1 MTRRR
6 APSRTR
12 TIACDALVIGSG
24 AGGAVAALEL
34 ARAGHRTVVL
44 EEGPRTSTAEIA
56 ASAPAENLRRL
67 YRDAGLTPVFGSPV
81 IPYGEGRCVGGS
93 TVVNGGVLWAPP
105 DALLER
111 WARVMGTTDY
121 RADRL
126 AEHVRTVSERL
137 GVGEQQHGDGNA
149 DSRLLAG
156 AADALGW
163 HWAAARRAA
172 PGCRHRN
179 RCPTGCPSGAK
190 RSMLVSYLPEAER
203 YGARIEPDTRAVLL
217 RHDGRTVYGVTAI
230 SGPDGPGGPGGPG
243 GSNGSNGS
251 GGPDGSG
258 GRTRIEYRP
267 RTVFLAAGAVGSA
280 LLLQRSG
287 IHRRH
292 AGRAMG
298 FHVNFRLVARLA
310 DPVHATRG
318 TIFTAQ
324 IREFDELGIH
334 LMPANLTAGSLAA
347 ALAGHGPAVID
358 ALLAD
363 LGSVLVCT
371 VQVRMSGRVAVRQL
385 GADTRLLRHH
395 LTPYDHGLLRFALG
409 RAARLLFRAGAVE
422 LYPPCPGVLRSDR
435 TAQEFAAR
443 SDPRGWNLVS
453 VHAMG
458 SCPMGRPA
466 LGGVC
471 DQDGRPYGFTNLR
484 LCDASVLPGPA
495 GISPQGT
502 VLAFAHEI
510 VARHLSAPPPLPLRR
525 HGDSDT
531 TP

>member
-6 APSRTR
+6 PPPRTVP
-12 TIACDALVIGSG
+12 CDALVIGSG

-56 ASAPAENLRRL
+56 AAAPAENLRRL

-105 DALLER
+105 DVLLES
-111 WARVMGTTDY
+111 WAQEMGTTDY
-121 RADRL
+121 RAGRL

-137 GVGEQQHGDGNA
+137 GVGEQPHGDGNA

-156 AADALGW
+156 AADTLGW
-163 HWAAARRAA
+163 RWAAARRAA

-203 YGARIEPDTRAVLL
+203 YGARIVSGTRAVLL

-230 SGPDGPGGPGGPG
+230 GGSEGVGGTDGPDA
-243 GSNGSNGS
+243 
-251 GGPDGSG
+251 
-258 GRTRIEYRP
+258 RTRIDYRP

-287 IHRRH
+287 IHRRR

-298 FHVNFRLVARLA
+298 FHVNFRLVACFP

-324 IREFDELGIH
+324 LREFDGLGIH

-347 ALAGHGPAVID
+347 ALTGHGPAVLD
-358 ALLAD
+358 TLLAD
-363 LGSVLVCT
+363 LGRVAVYT
-371 VQVRMSGRVAVRQL
+371 VQVRMAGRVAVRQL
-385 GADTRLLRHH
+385 RGGTRLLRHH
-395 LTPYDHGLLRFALG
+395 LTPHDHALLRFALG

-453 VHAMG
+453 VHAMA

-466 LGGVC
+466 RGGVC

-502 VLAFAHEI
+502 VMAFAHEI
-510 VARHLSAPPPLPLRR
+510 VARHLSSAPQVPTRR
-525 HGDSDT
+525 HCDSDT

>member
-6 APSRTR
+6 APSRTVP
-12 TIACDALVIGSG
+12 CDALVIGSG

-44 EEGPRTSTAEIA
+44 EEGPRTSTARIA

-67 YRDAGLTPVFGSPV
+67 YRDAGLTPLFGSPV
-81 IPYGEGRCVGGS
+81 VPYGEGRCVGGS

-105 DALLER
+105 DELLQR

-121 RADRL
+121 RAGRL
-126 AEHVRTVSERL
+126 AEHIRTVSERL
-137 GVGEQQHGDGNA
+137 GVGEQPHGDGNA
-149 DSRLLAG
+149 DSRLLAT
-156 AADALGW
+156 AADDLNW
-163 HWAAARRAA
+163 RWAAARRAA

-203 YGARIEPDTRAVLL
+203 YGARIEPGTRAVLL
-217 RHDGRTVYGVTAI
+217 RHDGRTVHGVTAL
-230 SGPDGPGGPGGPG
+230 SGPDGPDDPGGTH
-243 GSNGSNGS
+243 S
-251 GGPDGSG
+251 PD
-258 GRTRIEYRP
+258 GRTRIDYRP

-287 IHRRH
+287 IHRHR

-298 FHVNFRLVARLA
+298 FHVNFRLAARFA
-310 DPVHATRG
+310 DPLHAVRG

-324 IREFDELGIH
+324 VREFDELGIH

-347 ALAGHGPAVID
+347 ALAGHGPAVLD

-363 LGSVLVCT
+363 LGRVAVYT
-371 VQVRMSGRVAVRQL
+371 VQVRMSGRVAVRHL
-385 GADTRLLRHH
+385 GGGARFLRHRI
-395 LTPYDHGLLRFALG
+395 TPYDHGLLRFALG

-443 SDPRGWNLVS
+443 SDPRGWDLVS
-453 VHAMG
+453 VHAMA

-484 LCDASVLPGPA
+484 LCDASVLPGPS

-502 VLAFAHEI
+502 VMAFAHEI
-510 VARHLSAPPPLPLRR
+510 VARHLSSAPQVPTRR
-525 HGDSDT
+525 HCDSDT

>member
-6 APSRTR
+6 PPPRTVP
-12 TIACDALVIGSG
+12 CDALVIGSG

-56 ASAPAENLRRL
+56 AAAPAENLRRL

-105 DALLER
+105 DVLLES
-111 WARVMGTTDY
+111 WAQEMGTTDY
-121 RADRL
+121 RAGRL

-137 GVGEQQHGDGNA
+137 GVGEQPHGDGNA

-156 AADALGW
+156 AADTLGW
-163 HWAAARRAA
+163 RWAAARRAA

-203 YGARIEPDTRAVLL
+203 YGARIVSGTRAVLL

-230 SGPDGPGGPGGPG
+230 G
-243 GSNGSNGS
+243 GS
-251 GGPDGSG
+251 GGVGGTDGPDA
-258 GRTRIEYRP
+258 RTRIDYRP

-287 IHRRH
+287 IHRRR

-298 FHVNFRLVARLA
+298 FHVNFRLVARFPG
-310 DPVHATRG
+310 PVQATRG

-324 IREFDELGIH
+324 LREFDGLGIH

-347 ALAGHGPAVID
+347 ALTGHGPAVL
-358 ALLAD
+358 ATLLAD
-363 LGSVLVCT
+363 LGRVAVYT
-371 VQVRMSGRVAVRQL
+371 VQVRMTGRVAVRQL
-385 GADTRLLRHH
+385 RGGTRLLRHH
-395 LTPYDHGLLRFALG
+395 LTPHDHALLRFALG

-453 VHAMG
+453 VHAMA

-466 LGGVC
+466 RGGVC

-502 VLAFAHEI
+502 VMAFAHEI
-510 VARHLSAPPPLPLRR
+510 VARHLSSAPQVPTRR
-525 HGDSDT
+525 HCDSDT